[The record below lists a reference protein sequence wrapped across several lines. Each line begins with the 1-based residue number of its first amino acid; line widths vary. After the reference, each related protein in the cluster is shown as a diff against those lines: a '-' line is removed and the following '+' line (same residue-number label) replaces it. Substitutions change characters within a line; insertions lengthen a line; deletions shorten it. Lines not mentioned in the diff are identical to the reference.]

1 VADELTPREIANE
14 IKAFSRRLEGLDNH
28 LNEIMNV
35 LNGVGEQP
43 GVRQQLRE
51 LRHYVQGNPPVMRG
65 IMAELEA
72 IRNNHQELRD
82 DFETYADTQGR
93 ASARRDG
100 TWGGAKLVWTLMG
113 TVITIGLGILGLLL
127 SIYNSVV
134 TRGGS

>member
-1 VADELTPREIANE
+1 VDGELTPREIANE
-14 IKAFSRRLEGLDNH
+14 IKAFGRRLEGLDNR

-35 LNGVGEQP
+35 LNGAGQLP
-43 GVRQQLRE
+43 GMRQQLRE
-51 LRHYVQGNPPVMRG
+51 LRHYVEGNPPAMRG
-65 IMAELEA
+65 VIAELEA
-72 IRNNHQELRD
+72 IRKDHKDLRK
-82 DFETYADTQGR
+82 DFEEYVETQGK
-93 ASARRDG
+93 ATARRDG